1 MIHATA
7 VHEHTHYLARTIHGG
22 GPRALGSRHIEGC
35 KDAFAQQERTLLAP
49 GVGISAEKVT
59 RRVDIIDAVPELPC
73 FAAGT
78 LNQRE
83 LAARPPIPVVSAVF
97 SRTGPGPPAAAPN
110 PGAATHVI
118 RKWI

>member
-1 MIHATA
+1 RGA
-7 VHEHTHYLARTIHGG
+7 
-22 GPRALGSRHIEGC
+22 RALGSRHIEGG

-73 FAAGT
+73 FAAGK

-83 LAARPPIPVVSAVF
+83 LAVHPSIPVVSAVLYRNG
-97 SRTGPGPPAAAPN
+97 SGALPPAPN

-118 RKWI
+118 RQWIIDRGIAPANHG